1 MAVNK
6 NFVVKNG
13 LEVNTNL
20 IVGNAETKRVGIA
33 STVPQ
38 YTLDVSGGIGATDLY
53 LAGFTTIVKDLNV
66 GASGTTF
73 SVIDTFVG
81 IGTDIPE
88 YQVDIR
94 SGVSV
99 GQTALYIY
107 GDAAITGDLNVTGDI
122 TYDEVVGRNLRITGL
137 STFVGVSTFKSD
149 VYIDGNLNVV
159 GDITY
164 DEVVGRNLNITGLST
179 FVGISTFESD
189 VYIAGDL
196 NVIGDI
202 VYDEVVG
209 RNLYITGIGTI
220 ANFDV
225 GNLNVTGLSTFVG
238 FSTFNND
245 VYVAGVITATNYYGD
260 GSNLVN
266 AGTSLGMVIALGG

>member
-13 LEVNTNL
+13 LEVNNNL
-20 IVGNAETKRVGIA
+20 IIANAETKRVGIG

-38 YTLDVSGGIGATDLY
+38 YALDVSGGIGATDLY
-53 LAGFTTIVKDLNV
+53 VAGFTTIFKDLKV
-66 GASGTTF
+66 GVGGSTLA
-73 SVIDTFVG
+73 VINDFVG
-81 IGTDIPE
+81 IGTDDPLYPLE
-88 YQVDIR
+88 VR

-99 GQTALYIY
+99 GTTALYVY
-107 GDAAITGDLNVTGDI
+107 GDTTITGDLNVTGDI
-122 TYDEVVGRNLRITGL
+122 TYDEVVGRNLR
-137 STFVGVSTFKSD
+137 
-149 VYIDGNLNVV
+149 
-159 GDITY
+159 
-164 DEVVGRNLNITGLST
+164 ITGLST

-209 RNLYITGIGTI
+209 RNLHITGIGTI
-220 ANFDV
+220 ANLDV

-238 FSTFNND
+238 FSTFGND
-245 VYVAGVITATNYYGD
+245 VYVAGVVTATNYYGD

-266 AGTSLGMVIALGG
+266 LPGVSLGMVIALSG

>member
-20 IVGNAETKRVGIA
+20 IVANGDTKRVGIG

-38 YTLDVSGGIGATDLY
+38 YTLDVAGGIGVTSLY
-53 LAGFTTIVKDLNV
+53 VAGFSTFFNDLTV
-66 GASGTTF
+66 GVGGSTLA
-73 SVIDTFVG
+73 VINDFVG
-81 IGTDIPE
+81 IGTNEPLYPLE
-88 YQVDIR
+88 VR

-99 GQTALYIY
+99 GTTALFVY
-107 GDAAITGDLNVTGDI
+107 GDTTITGDLNVTGDI
-122 TYDEVVGRNLRITGL
+122 TYDEVVGRNLR
-137 STFVGVSTFKSD
+137 
-149 VYIDGNLNVV
+149 
-159 GDITY
+159 
-164 DEVVGRNLNITGLST
+164 ITGLST

-220 ANFDV
+220 ANLDV
-225 GNLNVTGLSTFVG
+225 GNLNVTGFSTFVG

-245 VYVAGVITATNYYGD
+245 VYVAGVVTATSYYGD
-260 GSNLVN
+260 GSNLSNTPGV
-266 AGTSLGMVIALGG
+266 SLGMVIALGG

>member
-13 LEVNTNL
+13 LEVNNNL
-20 IVGNAETKRVGIA
+20 IIANAETKRVGIG

-53 LAGFTTIVKDLNV
+53 VAGFTTIFKDLKV
-66 GASGTTF
+66 GVGGSTLA
-73 SVIDTFVG
+73 VINDFVG
-81 IGTDIPE
+81 IGTDDPLYPLE
-88 YQVDIR
+88 VR

-99 GQTALYIY
+99 GTTALYVY
-107 GDAAITGDLNVTGDI
+107 GDTTITGDLNVTGDI
-122 TYDEVVGRNLRITGL
+122 TYDEVVGRNLR
-137 STFVGVSTFKSD
+137 
-149 VYIDGNLNVV
+149 
-159 GDITY
+159 
-164 DEVVGRNLNITGLST
+164 ITGLST

-209 RNLYITGIGTI
+209 RNLHITGIGTI
-220 ANFDV
+220 ANLDV

-238 FSTFNND
+238 FSTFGND
-245 VYVAGVITATNYYGD
+245 VYVAGVVTATNYYGD

-266 AGTSLGMVIALGG
+266 LPGVSLGMVIALSG